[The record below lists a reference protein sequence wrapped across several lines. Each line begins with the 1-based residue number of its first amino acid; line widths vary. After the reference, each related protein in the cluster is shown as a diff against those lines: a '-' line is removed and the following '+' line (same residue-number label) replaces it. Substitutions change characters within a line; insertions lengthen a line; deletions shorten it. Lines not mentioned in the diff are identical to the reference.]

1 VLKNA
6 RKFNKWNMW
15 WRRHKILGM
24 AAPFK

>member
-6 RKFNKWNMW
+6 RKFNKWKVW

>member
-6 RKFNKWNMW
+6 RKFNKWNLW
-15 WRRHKILGM
+15 WRRHKILGK